1 MRWMEILVRL
11 AEAAVVEVFEEPDL
25 RRAGG
30 RARRVHLAAASGQR
44 DGCDER
50 EQGEALHDSESFR
63 IRRST
68 LR

>member
-1 MRWMEILVRL
+1 MQILVRL
-11 AEAAVVEVFEEPDL
+11 TEAAVVEILEEPDL

-30 RARRVHLAAASGQR
+30 RARRVDLAAASGQR
-44 DGCDER
+44 DGRDDR

-68 LR
+68 PLR